1 MQFFHSIFMAFFLGS
16 FLHFLLIPWTLA
28 GPASTE
34 SLTPSLAQVIPT
46 CAQGCFESF
55 IASNFPSLSCGTPP
69 DFDCLC
75 RSSSASGLTIG
86 EGGLECLFSAC
97 PDYGSDKSIA
107 LNVYEICAG
116 VRGAKSNTHS
126 TLTATTTIVR
136 SETGGARAT
145 PTSSSNF
152 SSNSDSKSI
161 ISSTSS
167 VAFRNCTAITT
178 AIVTSTASPA
188 SLPRSKS
195 CLDCA
200 RTTKASSGGVES
212 HISPT
217 TPVIHTTPT
226 TSNSFTSSSAAATS
240 SSVVAAPAA
249 AANPVLTKPQIAG
262 VTVAG
267 VGAAAIAFGLCF
279 LCIYLRRKQGK
290 RRSGWSFGN
299 DKIVDS
305 QETTPD
311 MDATGSRHFENHPQP
326 SSLPAVEAT
335 PPPRRELR
343 IVTPSTSSDDGWNRY
358 QRGMNPEDNAVA
370 VNPPPPKSS
379 NHSPID
385 PITPASYRTSSQL
398 LPDKPTYSLFPS
410 PLRIAPR
417 NSSAPAGLRPSGP
430 TSPRQGGSP
439 YTKYSPRFPSN
450 MDTSQ
455 SHLQSGS
462 SRQRSLSDPFYDD
475 FIRSPPPN
483 VMQHVQGSQSQSPGS
498 SHSVRNYPGAWTT
511 INEFAR
517 KPIPA
522 LQSPSARGLRPA
534 PSRTQQPSFPKPYP
548 PPPPLEQHYLAT
560 IERSHSRKDPR
571 RKQSTSS
578 SKFTRFSNGSETS
591 FEDAD
596 EDEDPATR
604 RFLSPVAESPAHRS
618 SPRSGITYPSIPL
631 SAAESPTRN
640 LPIEAPARPDLPTRS
655 DSLLTKRLGEQKAR
669 EIAGRL
675 QGTHPGVNE
684 DVRRTAKWKILVSP
698 GLDRHHGSSG
708 SPPSAR
714 NDVRTPPINT
724 LPMRV
729 VEME

>member
-1 MQFFHSIFMAFFLGS
+1 MQFFHSVFMAFFLGS

-28 GPASTE
+28 GPASTG

-46 CAQGCFESF
+46 CAQGCLESF
-55 IASNFPSLSCGTPP
+55 IASNFPSSSCGTPP
-69 DFDCLC
+69 DFGCLC
-75 RSSSASGLTIG
+75 KTSSAFGLTIG

-97 PDYGSDKSIA
+97 PDYDFDNSIA
-107 LNVYEICAG
+107 LDVYEICAD
-116 VRGAKSNTHS
+116 VQGAKSNTHS
-126 TLTATTTIVR
+126 TLTATTTIVT
-136 SETGGARAT
+136 SKTSGVRAT
-145 PTSSSNF
+145 PTSSIKF

-161 ISSTSS
+161 ISSASS
-167 VAFRNCTAITT
+167 VAFRTRTVITT
-178 AIVTSTASPA
+178 AIVTATDSPA
-188 SLPRSKS
+188 SLTTSKS

-200 RTTKASSGGVES
+200 RTTKASSGSVGLY
-212 HISPT
+212 ISPI
-217 TPVIHTTPT
+217 TPVTHTTPT
-226 TSNSFTSSSAAATS
+226 TSNSFTSSVTATTS
-240 SSVVAAPAA
+240 SSAVAAPAA
-249 AANPVLTKPQIAG
+249 AANHVLTKPQIAG

-279 LCIYLRRKQGK
+279 LCFYFRKKRSK

-305 QETTPD
+305 QETTPE
-311 MDATGSRHFENHPQP
+311 MDAIGRGRFENHPQP
-326 SSLPAVEAT
+326 STLPAVEAT

-370 VNPPPPKSS
+370 ANPPPPKSS
-379 NHSPID
+379 NQSPID

-410 PLRIAPR
+410 PLRITPR

-430 TSPRQGGSP
+430 TAPRQGGSP

-455 SHLQSGS
+455 AHLQPGS
-462 SRQRSLSDPFYDD
+462 SRQRSLSDPFYDS
-475 FIRSPPPN
+475 FNRSPPAN
-483 VMQHVQGSQSQSPGS
+483 VKQHVQGSQPQSPGP
-498 SHSVRNYPGAWTT
+498 SHSVSRNYPGAWTT
-511 INEFAR
+511 SNEFAR
-517 KPIPA
+517 KPVPA

-534 PSRTQQPSFPKPYP
+534 PSRTQQPSFPRPYP
-548 PPPPLEQHYLAT
+548 PPPPLEQHYLAA

-571 RKQSTSS
+571 RKQSTTS

-596 EDEDPATR
+596 EDEDPAAR

-618 SPRSGITYPSIPL
+618 PPRSGITYPSIPV

-640 LPIEAPARPDLPTRS
+640 LPKEAPARPDLPTRS
-655 DSLLTKRLGEQKAR
+655 DSLLTKRLGERKAR

-684 DVRRTAKWKILVSP
+684 DVRRTAKWEILVSP
-698 GLDRHHGSSG
+698 GLDDHHESSG

-714 NDVRTPPINT
+714 DNWKGTAYQHIT
-724 LPMRV
+724 
-729 VEME
+729 EESS

>member
-1 MQFFHSIFMAFFLGS
+1 MAFFLGA

-28 GPASTE
+28 GPASTG
-34 SLTPSLAQVIPT
+34 SLPPSLAQVMPT
-46 CAQGCFESF
+46 CAQGCLESF
-55 IASNFPSLSCGTPP
+55 IASNFPSSSCGTPP
-69 DFDCLC
+69 DFGCLC
-75 RSSSASGLTIG
+75 KSSSASGLTIG

-97 PDYGSDKSIA
+97 PDYDFDNSIA
-107 LNVYEICAG
+107 LTVYEICAD

-126 TLTATTTIVR
+126 TLTATTTVLT
-136 SETGGARAT
+136 SETGGVRAT
-145 PTSSSNF
+145 PTSSTNF
-152 SSNSDSKSI
+152 SSNYDSKSI
-161 ISSTSS
+161 ISSASS
-167 VAFRNCTAITT
+167 VAFRTRTAITT
-178 AIVTSTASPA
+178 AVVTAKTSPA
-188 SLPRSKS
+188 SLPRPKS

-200 RTTKASSGGVES
+200 QTTKASSGGVELY
-212 HISPT
+212 ISPT
-217 TPVIHTTPT
+217 TPVTHTTPT
-226 TSNSFTSSSAAATS
+226 TSDFFTSSFVAATS
-240 SSVVAAPAA
+240 SSAVATPAA
-249 AANPVLTKPQIAG
+249 AANPVLTKPQVAG
-262 VTVAG
+262 VTVAS

-279 LCIYLRRKQGK
+279 LCFYFRRKQSK

-311 MDATGSRHFENHPQP
+311 MDAIGGRDFENHPQP
-326 SSLPAVEAT
+326 SSLPAVEAIT

-343 IVTPSTSSDDGWNRY
+343 IVTPSTSGDDGWNRY
-358 QRGMNPEDNAVA
+358 QRGMDPEDNAVA

-410 PLRIAPR
+410 PLRITPR

-430 TSPRQGGSP
+430 TAPRQGGSP

-455 SHLQSGS
+455 SYLQPGS

-475 FIRSPPPN
+475 FNRSQPPN
-483 VMQHVQGSQSQSPGS
+483 AKQYVQGSQPQSPGS
-498 SHSVRNYPGAWTT
+498 SHSVPRNYSGAWNTP
-511 INEFAR
+511 NEFTR
-517 KPIPA
+517 KAVPA

-534 PSRTQQPSFPKPYP
+534 QSRTQQPSFPRPYP
-548 PPPPLEQHYLAT
+548 PPPPLEQHYLAA
-560 IERSHSRKDPR
+560 IERSNSRKDPR

-596 EDEDPATR
+596 EDDDPAAR

-618 SPRSGITYPSIPL
+618 PPRSGITYPSIPV

-640 LPIEAPARPDLPTRS
+640 LPKEAPGRPDPPTRS

-698 GLDRHHGSSG
+698 GLDRHHESSG
-708 SPPSAR
+708 SPP
-714 NDVRTPPINT
+714 VGQK
-724 LPMRV
+724 
-729 VEME
+729 